1 MHYLNYINLKKGYIN
16 MINIVE
22 VSKKKTKN
30 FSNELLSRL
39 FITKLTYKANKR
51 GFGVSYKISPD
62 TRNLTYCLIE
72 KSTIDLNN

>member
-1 MHYLNYINLKKGYIN
+1 
-16 MINIVE
+16 MIDLIKA
-22 VSKKKTKN
+22 SKTKIKK
-30 FSNELLSRL
+30 FLNEEHLRV
-39 FITKLTYKANKR
+39 FTTRLTYKANKR

>member
-1 MHYLNYINLKKGYIN
+1 
-16 MINIVE
+16 MINIIE
-22 VSKKKTKN
+22 VSKTKTKN
-30 FSNELLSRL
+30 FANELLTRL

-51 GFGVSYKISPD
+51 GFAVSYKISPD